1 MHGHASDFR
10 SRIKERDMDN
20 CPQLARIRKEY
31 VDNGRTLHHIA
42 LMLNIH
48 ESTVYRRLRAAGIP
62 ITPRKV
68 GGV

>member
-1 MHGHASDFR
+1 
-10 SRIKERDMDN
+10 MDN